1 MTPIESMRAVGRALR
16 QRSPVVVDVPPGIRK
31 LLVRRYLA
39 MSLANG
45 RLAPI
50 PFLLASIAV
59 AYEAPLG
66 AWLLVWCVFVAV
78 CLIREWRGRRL
89 LRRLDAGEDRSD
101 PVYNLLVV
109 IGTSFWGFG
118 PLLLSLGPVSEVNF
132 FTSIYIGLFVVALT
146 SIGYLSALPA
156 CYTTLVFSVVPLV
169 VCLALHGTR
178 QTAVVGVLSLVGGL
192 VLLQRILA
200 AHDILL
206 GALAAEAQNAALV
219 AELQRYRNALEREN
233 ATLGSSLR
241 DASHAASRDA
251 LTNLY
256 NRRYFAAFAEPLAEA
271 VRAHREEVTI
281 CIIDVDHFK
290 RVNDAHGHP
299 VGDEVL
305 RFIAVLLGARLRDF
319 DCLARYGGEE
329 FAIILRR
336 CDIARGRRV
345 AEALRHNVAGADV
358 ETDAGTLMVTIS
370 VGVAQW
376 ASGEVLDEVV
386 QRADRALY
394 RAKESGRDRVEI
406 DGRDALRALSS
417 TGVDSTFPANLH

>member
-1 MTPIESMRAVGRALR
+1 MTPIEGVWAVGRALR
-16 QRSPVVVDVPPGIRK
+16 QRSPVVIDVPPGIRE

-45 RLAPI
+45 RVAPI
-50 PFLLASIAV
+50 PFLLAALTV
-59 AYEAPLG
+59 ADEAPLG
-66 AWLLVWCVFVAV
+66 ARLLVWCVFVSI
-78 CLIREWRGRRL
+78 CLTREWQGRRL
-89 LRRLDAGEDRSD
+89 LRRLDAGDARTSL
-101 PVYNLLVV
+101 VYDLLV
-109 IGTSFWGFG
+109 ILGTSFWGFG
-118 PLLLSLGPVSEVNF
+118 PLLLSLGPVSELNLF
-132 FTSIYIGLFVVALT
+132 SAIYVGLFVIALT

-156 CYTTLVFSVVPLV
+156 CYATMVFSVLPLV
-169 VCLALHGTR
+169 ACLAWHGTR
-178 QTAVVGVLSLVGGL
+178 ETAVVGVLSFIGGL
-192 VLLQRILA
+192 VLLQRINA

-219 AELQRYRNALEREN
+219 AELQVYRKALEREN
-233 ATLGSSLR
+233 ASLGSSLR

-256 NRRYFAAFAEPLAEA
+256 NRRYFSAFAEPLVEA
-271 VRAHREEVTI
+271 VRDHREEVTV
-281 CIIDVDHFK
+281 CIVDVDHFK

-345 AEALRHNVAGADV
+345 AEALRHNVASADI
-358 ETDAGTLMVTIS
+358 ETDVGTVSVTIS

-376 ASGEVLDEVV
+376 AAGEVLADVV
-386 QRADRALY
+386 HRADRALY

-406 DGRDALRALSS
+406 DGSDALRALSAG
-417 TGVDSTFPANLH
+417 TDTTFPANLH